1 MANNDLALIEA
12 LVTGQMSELEYVG
25 NDSDFFEVFSVENI
39 LKDKDLSFEEIELG
53 ILDGP
58 DDGGIDSAYI
68 FIDGELINEE
78 PDNFDFLKRHSVIE
92 VHYFQTKYSASF
104 KERAIESIQR
114 TLNDMLNLNVD
125 LDTFDGEYNPQLLAH
140 FELIRK
146 IIKASVTKF
155 PKLNIK
161 CYYATKGNK
170 STIHNKCIIKGER
183 VVEDIQATLSGSEAS
198 FTFWGAK
205 ELLEEARK
213 QPKSTFSLVTKEGFS
228 PDKGLYIALV
238 ELKNLYSFICNEEK
252 QLNKSIFESN
262 VRDYQGNV
270 NVNKDIQNTLEE
282 PKNEDFW
289 WLNNGVTILGT
300 KIFTSGKE
308 LAIENPEI
316 VNGLQTSTEIFNF
329 FNGSQNS
336 EKPCRE
342 RHVLVRVICPETEE
356 SRDRI
361 IKATNSQTKIPQVS
375 LRGTD
380 KIHRDIEDYFVTK
393 GLYYDRRKNYYK
405 NSGKPIAK
413 IISISLLGQALM
425 SILLHKPNVARARPS
440 TLLSNDEEYNKLFS
454 DKIALEVYYKCVAVL
469 QKVDSNLKANN
480 TIDTSVR
487 SDLKYYVAFG
497 VSYVVL
503 KGMPTVNSIETLNL
517 DLIDED
523 VINKVLRIVQ
533 RDYGSLGA
541 TNKVAKG
548 NELITMVVNSINTLI

>member
-12 LVTGQMSELEYVG
+12 LVSGQMSELEYSG
-25 NDSDFFEVFSVENI
+25 KDSDFFEIFAVENI

-53 ILDGP
+53 IVDGG

-68 FIDGELINEE
+68 FIDGELINED
-78 PDNFDFLKRHSVIE
+78 PDDFEFIKRHSVIE
-92 VHYFQTKYSASF
+92 IHYFQTKYSASF
-104 KERAIESIQR
+104 KEKAIEAIQR
-114 TLNDMLNLNVD
+114 TLNDLLNLSTQLNA
-125 LDTFDGEYNPQLLAH
+125 FENEYNPQLLNH
-140 FELIRK
+140 FELVHK

-155 PKLNIK
+155 PKLVIK

-170 STIHNKCIIKGER
+170 SVVHQKCNIKGER
-183 VVEDIQATLSGSEAS
+183 VEEDVQANLSGSEAS

-238 ELKNLYSFICNEEK
+238 DLEDLYRFICNDERH
-252 QLNKSIFESN
+252 LNKSIFESN

-270 NVNKDIQNTLEE
+270 NVNRDIQNTLED

-289 WLNNGVTILGT
+289 WLNNGVTILGS

-329 FNGSQNS
+329 FNSHQNS
-336 EKPCRE
+336 NEKYKA

-454 DKIALEVYYKCVAVL
+454 DKIALDVYYKCVVIL
-469 QKVDSNLKANN
+469 QHVDSNLKANDS
-480 TIDTSVR
+480 IDTSVR

-497 VSYVVL
+497 VSFL
-503 KGMPTVNSIETLNL
+503 AIGDLPTVTSIENL
-517 DLIDED
+517 DLGLIDD
-523 VINKVLRIVQ
+523 NSTGQVLALVQ
-533 RDYGSLGA
+533 NDYQSLGA
-541 TNKVAKG
+541 TNKEAKG
-548 NELITMVVNSINTLI
+548 NDLIKMVINSIKQLL